1 LYGDFD
7 ILKFYYHCISKNGHK
22 QKRTT
27 ESTSDEGTLTTSS
40 AEIAF
45 DVMEGNDLN
54 FLSASSAPHL
64 ATPHLLPLSTTF
76 PSATPKYSLIDA
88 SDPSKEELQ
97 SPITNNG
104 RKSIKIFQIIHG
116 CKFNVDGF
124 NNIIFI
130 SS

>member
-1 LYGDFD
+1 
-7 ILKFYYHCISKNGHK
+7 
-22 QKRTT
+22 
-27 ESTSDEGTLTTSS
+27 
-40 AEIAF
+40 
-45 DVMEGNDLN
+45 MEGNDLN

-124 NNIIFI
+124 LPVMEALNESQTKMRSYKLLNKKRLQTLQNVL
-130 SS
+130 